1 MDREQKPLRMLYL
14 STARIP
20 SEKAHAYQIVKMC
33 EAFARQEADVTLLY
47 QKRDNSAW
55 TQDIHDVFAYYG
67 VRVPFAMKQL
77 FCFELPFL
85 GERLARLQF
94 YAGLVCYLAAA
105 VYFIIFRRKSI
116 DVIYCRD
123 KFSLMVLGAL
133 TAILHIPVFYEAH
146 DFPQSLV
153 WLQFLFF
160 QQTNGVIVLTEQLKN
175 RFLQRGLPAAK
186 ILVAHSAVDLE
197 LFESNKQRVP
207 DVRAQLEIP
216 PKAFLIGYVGRF
228 VTMDQEKG
236 LRELIEAVQQVVDSP
251 APVYLACI
259 GGPMNAVAAYLD
271 LIDGLGLNRE
281 RFKFHDLVPA
291 GDVPSYIAA
300 FDLAAMPFPWTA
312 HYAFNMSPLKMFE
325 YMAAEKPI
333 VATRLPTVM
342 EVLKDGVNAVLVE
355 PDNPAALAQGIQHIA
370 LDQAFARKIGE
381 NARRDVNNYTWKRR
395 AGKILEFINSS
406 MSEKMRA
413 AA

>member
-1 MDREQKPLRMLYL
+1 
-14 STARIP
+14 
-20 SEKAHAYQIVKMC
+20 
-33 EAFARQEADVTLLY
+33 
-47 QKRDNSAW
+47 
-55 TQDIHDVFAYYG
+55 
-67 VRVPFAMKQL
+67 
-77 FCFELPFL
+77 
-85 GERLARLQF
+85 
-94 YAGLVCYLAAA
+94 
-105 VYFIIFRRKSI
+105 
-116 DVIYCRD
+116 
-123 KFSLMVLGAL
+123 MVLGAL

-175 RFLQRGLPAAK
+175 RFLQGGLPAAK

-236 LRELIEAVQQVVDSP
+236 LRELIEAMQQVADSP

-342 EVLKDGVNAVLVE
+342 EVLFDGVNAILTE
-355 PDNPAALAQGIQHIA
+355 PDNPAALAKAIQRIVQ
-370 LDQAFARKIGE
+370 DPAFARKIGE
-381 NARRDVNNYTWKRR
+381 NARRDVNSYTWERR